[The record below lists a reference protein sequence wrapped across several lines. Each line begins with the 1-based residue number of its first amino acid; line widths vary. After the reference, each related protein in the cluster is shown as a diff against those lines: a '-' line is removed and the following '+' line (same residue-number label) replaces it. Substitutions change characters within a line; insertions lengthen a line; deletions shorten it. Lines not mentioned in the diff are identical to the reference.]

1 MPNLFVYAS
10 KNKRTIIDLLYGGYL
25 PSPEASKIAKLD
37 KSRALALLYENLGKS
52 RALALLYEYCIMGML
67 MLDKPTVIKAE
78 HIGKKYIIKHNREAS
93 ETLAGKTGRFLKIP
107 PRQTKEDFWALNN
120 IYFEIKQGE
129 RVGIIGKNGAGKS
142 TLLKLLSRITEP
154 TRGRI
159 ELLGKTASMLEV
171 GTGFN
176 PELTGREN
184 IYLSGAILGMSK
196 AEIDANFDQIV
207 AFSEIGKFIDTPV
220 KRYSS
225 GMYVRLAFS
234 VASHLEP
241 DILIIDEV
249 LAVGDQ
255 KFRQKCMDRMNEIAG
270 SNKTILCV
278 SHQMNVIR
286 ELCDRVLVLQNG
298 KLVFDGSTQEGIRF
312 YLDETAQ
319 SGNGYFELATLQRAA
334 VSTNQATLL
343 RFELLDDAGRTNGE
357 HSTIAFK
364 LDWTCTVA
372 VSGIKLRMIVK
383 FNDDSPVG
391 IALSG
396 TLCDTVAG
404 GNYSHTLSFSLANLF
419 PGSYKASLALYESDA
434 AGKSVILD
442 HITDA
447 VCFEV
452 PELKDA
458 DKSVIY
464 NHSFWGHV
472 KLSNIIAAN

>member
-1 MPNLFVYAS
+1 MA
-10 KNKRTIIDLLYGGYL
+10 
-25 PSPEASKIAKLD
+25 D
-37 KSRALALLYENLGKS
+37 KAVA
-52 RALALLYEYCIMGML
+52 A
-67 MLDKPTVIKAE
+67 KAE
-78 HIGKKYIIKHNREAS
+78 HIGKKYIIRHQHEKLPRACGIREQ
-93 ETLAGKTGRFLKIP
+93 TLQFFQ
-107 PRQTKEDFWALNN
+107 RQSKEEFWALKDIN
-120 IYFEIKQGE
+120 FTIKQGE

-154 TRGRI
+154 TGGRI

-184 IYLSGAILGMSK
+184 VYLSGAILGLSK
-196 AEIDANFDQIV
+196 KEIAAKFDQII
-207 AFSEIGKFIDTPV
+207 AFSEIDNFIDTPV

-255 KFRQKCMDRMNEIAG
+255 KFRRKCMDRMNAIAR
-270 SNKTILCV
+270 SDKTILCV

-298 KLVFDGSTQEGIRF
+298 RLVFDGETGEGIRF
-312 YLDETAQ
+312 YLDE
-319 SGNGYFELATLQRAA
+319 SKHNDNGSFDLKSAQRAS
-334 VSTNQATLL
+334 VSTNQAKLESL
-343 RFELLDDAGRTNGE
+343 EVLDDIERLAGE
-357 HSTIAFK
+357 HSIIRFK
-364 LDWTCTVA
+364 LGWSCSVPVDGV
-372 VSGIKLRMIVK
+372 KLRMIVK

-391 IALSG
+391 IALSD
-396 TLCDTVAG
+396 TLCDASAG
-404 GNYSHTLSFSLANLF
+404 SKHVQTLCFDTAKLF
-419 PGSYKASLALYESDA
+419 PGSYKASLALYESDGY
-434 AGKSVILD
+434 GKSVVLD

-447 VCFEV
+447 IAFEV
-452 PELKDA
+452 AELKNA
-458 DKSVIY
+458 DKSLIY

-472 KLSNIIAAN
+472 RLDNIISID

>member
-1 MPNLFVYAS
+1 M
-10 KNKRTIIDLLYGGYL
+10 T
-25 PSPEASKIAKLD
+25 
-37 KSRALALLYENLGKS
+37 
-52 RALALLYEYCIMGML
+52 
-67 MLDKPTVIKAE
+67 DKPTVIKAE
-78 HIGKKYIIKHNREAS
+78 HIGKKYIIKHNRKAS
-93 ETLAGKTGRFLKIP
+93 VTLVGKTARFLKIF
-107 PRQTKEDFWALNN
+107 PRQSKEDFWALSDINFN
-120 IYFEIKQGE
+120 IKQGE

-184 IYLSGAILGMSK
+184 VYLNGAIFGMTK
-196 AEIDANFDQIV
+196 TEIDAKFDQIV

-255 KFRQKCMDRMNEIAG
+255 KFRRKCMDRMNAIAQ

-298 KLVFDGSTQEGIRF
+298 QLVFDGETGEGIRF
-312 YLDETAQ
+312 YLDETGQ
-319 SGNGYFELATLQRAA
+319 SRNGCFDLKSAQRAS
-334 VSTNQATLL
+334 VSTNQARLESL
-343 RFELLDDAGRTNGE
+343 EMLDDFERLAGE
-357 HSTIAFK
+357 HSIMKFK
-364 LDWTCTVA
+364 LGWSCLVP
-372 VSGIKLRMIVK
+372 VCGVKLRMIVK
-383 FNDDSPVG
+383 FNDDSPAG

-396 TLCDTVAG
+396 ALCDAGAGASYSQTLCFDTAK
-404 GNYSHTLSFSLANLF
+404 LF
-419 PGSYKASLALYESDA
+419 PGPYKASLALYESDA
-434 AGKSVILD
+434 SGQSVVLD

-447 VCFEV
+447 IAFEV
-452 PELKDA
+452 PEVKGT

-464 NHSFWGHV
+464 NHTFWGHV
-472 KLSNIIAAN
+472 RLDDIISID

>member
-1 MPNLFVYAS
+1 MA
-10 KNKRTIIDLLYGGYL
+10 
-25 PSPEASKIAKLD
+25 D
-37 KSRALALLYENLGKS
+37 KA
-52 RALALLYEYCIMGML
+52 I
-67 MLDKPTVIKAE
+67 VIKVE
-78 HIGKKYIIKHNREAS
+78 HIGKKYVIGHRPEKLPRSSGMREQA
-93 ETLAGKTGRFLKIP
+93 LQYFQ
-107 PRQTKEDFWALNN
+107 RQSKEDFWALSDINLT
-120 IYFEIKQGE
+120 IKQGE

-184 IYLSGAILGMSK
+184 VYLNGAILGMAK
-196 AEIDANFDQIV
+196 TEIDAKFDQIV
-207 AFSEIGKFIDTPV
+207 AFSEIGNFIDTPV

-255 KFRQKCMDRMNEIAG
+255 KFRRKCMDRMNAIAQ

-286 ELCDRVLVLQNG
+286 ELCDRVLVLQG
-298 KLVFDGSTQEGIRF
+298 GQLVFDGETGEGIRF
-312 YLDETAQ
+312 YLDESEQ
-319 SGNGYFELATLQRAA
+319 NGNGYFDLKSAQRAS
-334 VSTNQATLL
+334 VSTKQARLESL
-343 RFELLDDAGRTNGE
+343 EISDDIKRLTGE
-357 HSTIAFK
+357 CSAINFK
-364 LDWTCTVA
+364 LKWSCAIPVCG
-372 VSGIKLRMIVK
+372 VKLRMIVR

-391 IALSG
+391 IALSQP
-396 TLCDTVAG
+396 LCDASAG
-404 GNYSHTLSFSLANLF
+404 ATYAQTLRFDTAKLF

-434 AGKSVILD
+434 GGKSVILD

-447 VCFEV
+447 IAFEV
-452 PELKDA
+452 PELKGA
-458 DKSVIY
+458 DKSLIY
-464 NHSFWGHV
+464 NHTFWGHV
-472 KLSNIIAAN
+472 RLDDLISID

>member
-1 MPNLFVYAS
+1 M
-10 KNKRTIIDLLYGGYL
+10 ID
-25 PSPEASKIAKLD
+25 E
-37 KSRALALLYENLGKS
+37 
-52 RALALLYEYCIMGML
+52 
-67 MLDKPTVIKAE
+67 KPTVMKAE
-78 HIGKKYIIKHNREAS
+78 HIGKKYIIKHNREATVS
-93 ETLAGKTGRFLKIP
+93 SSGLANRIFKPLK
-107 PRQTKEDFWALNN
+107 RQTKEDFWALQDIN
-120 IYFEIKQGE
+120 FEIKQGE

-154 TRGRI
+154 TQGRI
-159 ELLGKTASMLEV
+159 ELTGRVSAMLEV

-184 IYLSGAILGMSK
+184 IYLNGAILGMTK
-196 AEIDANFDQIV
+196 AEINAKFDQIV

-255 KFRQKCMDRMNEIAG
+255 KFRQKCMDRMNEIAQ

-286 ELCDRVLVLQNG
+286 ELCDRVIVLQNG
-298 KLVFDGSTQEGIRF
+298 SLIFDGSTEDGIQF

-319 SGNGYFELATLQRAA
+319 SGNGSFELGSLQRAI
-334 VSTNQATLL
+334 VSSNQAKLEH
-343 RFELLDDAGRTNGE
+343 FELLDDSARLAGE
-357 HSTIAFK
+357 HSMMKFK
-364 LDWTCTVA
+364 LNWSSEIA
-372 VSGIKLRMIVK
+372 VCGIKLRMIVK

-396 TLCDTVAG
+396 KLHDATPG
-404 GNYSHTLSFSLANLF
+404 EKYSHTLSFDTNKLF
-419 PGSYKASLALYESDA
+419 PGIYKASFALYESDTS
-434 AGKSVILD
+434 GKSVILD

-452 PELKDA
+452 PELKGA
-458 DKSVIY
+458 DKSVVY

-472 KLSNIIAAN
+472 RLSDIVSLD